1 MKKSL
6 LPEPNEFYVG
16 YQPHAPTSVSCFI
29 RRVVTAIG
37 VIIVAVSVIL
47 VFYQRDFSTGT
58 FEYGETTSIEGYIIT
73 SPIPHLKLKLGKD
86 LRGHELQQNLLL
98 VGSGKE
104 GVDSLLHQTENRLG
118 TSLGGRHCAVKGYLI
133 YGDGKALLQ
142 INDQADITL
151 IDDNISKE
159 STMLLKSL
167 GKSTIAGEVIDP
179 KCFCGVM
186 KPSEGKVHRS
196 CAIRCIAG
204 GIQPVFKSDMSDY
217 YLLTGEN
224 FEPVNQKILGIV
236 GDRVGLSGELVE
248 FDDWKIFKVS
258 TSELETIARAEA
270 SKKNLAALE
279 SGMTFCSVRK

>member
-1 MKKSL
+1 
-6 LPEPNEFYVG
+6 
-16 YQPHAPTSVSCFI
+16 
-29 RRVVTAIG
+29 
-37 VIIVAVSVIL
+37 
-47 VFYQRDFSTGT
+47 
-58 FEYGETTSIEGYIIT
+58 
-73 SPIPHLKLKLGKD
+73 
-86 LRGHELQQNLLL
+86 
-98 VGSGKE
+98 
-104 GVDSLLHQTENRLG
+104 
-118 TSLGGRHCAVKGYLI
+118 
-133 YGDGKALLQ
+133 
-142 INDQADITL
+142 
-151 IDDNISKE
+151 
-159 STMLLKSL
+159 MLLKSL

-179 KCFCGVM
+179 KCFFGVM